1 MTKYYFIKNGKKQG
15 PFSKEELSRQ
25 PISAKTLVWFHPLD
39 DWTLLSD
46 LPELCDIDRMAANEK
61 KEKPI
66 NVWAVMIGLSI
77 LISIVQFWPSS
88 GNKDASASSKPEYYY
103 TYEYHQISTSAID
116 SDVDFDMYVEKFY
129 RDALAMEI
137 ILVRPKTT
145 IIKLAPLNQVKRLS
159 HFHGVSFGANDDERI
174 EIYIDSIS
182 WEKFNKPMRYVL
194 MYHELAH
201 DLLNLKDL
209 DYAELNGEKQLMFPG
224 LSSLFANFTMDEFI
238 ESYQKVFT
246 EYKLKNP

>member
-46 LPELCDIDRMAANEK
+46 LPELCDIDRMAANKK

-66 NVWAVMIGLSI
+66 NIWAVMIGLSI

-129 RDALAMEI
+129 RDAFFMGI
-137 ILVRPKTT
+137 FPPKPKTT
-145 IIKLAPLNQVKRLS
+145 IIKLAPLDEIEGLT
-159 HFHGVSFGANDDERI
+159 HYHGVSYGGDDDTKI
-174 EIYIDSIS
+174 EIYINPST
-182 WEKFNKPMRYVL
+182 WEKFNKPMRYAL

-201 DLLNLKDL
+201 DVLNLGHL
-209 DYAELNGEKQLMFPG
+209 ELAESNTVKQLMAPSVADG
-224 LSSLFANFTMDEFI
+224 SFTMDEFI
-238 ESYQKVFT
+238 ESYKALFT
-246 EYKLKNP
+246 NFKLENP